1 MPRGLLVVVKCR
13 SIMKAS
19 FIHPRRYANVRKSA
33 QYIRWLYC
41 FPGMDSFE
49 ANVRVRRTIRTF
61 RFIPHSNRADQKTTV
76 IFRDL
81 FLLIYPGVSNEKRSL
96 SRHAMAETMVP
107 TLRFHWTILVSRN
120 WSLQFRMTTVS
131 RIASTLMLVLR
142 SSSFVRA
149 KFYRCISNS
158 GFYPSLP
165 FQTYRRDVK
174 LSRWI
179 DVVVFGPNP
188 GFCFLISL

>member
-61 RFIPHSNRADQKTTV
+61 RFIPHSNRG
-76 IFRDL
+76 
-81 FLLIYPGVSNEKRSL
+81 YSL
-96 SRHAMAETMVP
+96 SD
-107 TLRFHWTILVSRN
+107 VSLDYI
-120 WSLQFRMTTVS
+120 SFKKLFRMTTVS